1 LFVIFCTLYSQGA
14 YQESVKITKLHCLG
28 PLYKGGHTSLP
39 FPLYLH
45 LKLMKQCIY
54 TLKHLRFFIMLI
66 IVGAVVIVLLLD
78 LQLPMQS
85 VSITTNVVSSNPA
98 QVRCTRYNIIWSSLS
113 VTCDR
118 SVVFSIQHKMIK
130 FISDL
135 RQVGDFLYTT
145 LCDKVCQWLA
155 TSRWF
160 SPGIPISPPIKR
172 TATI

>member
-1 LFVIFCTLYSQGA
+1 LQDTLYNNYLFVIFCTLYSQGA

-98 QVRCTRYNIIWSSLS
+98 QVRCTRYNII
-113 VTCDR
+113 
-118 SVVFSIQHKMIK
+118 
-130 FISDL
+130 
-135 RQVGDFLYTT
+135 
-145 LCDKVCQWLA
+145 
-155 TSRWF
+155 
-160 SPGIPISPPIKR
+160 
-172 TATI
+172 

>member
-1 LFVIFCTLYSQGA
+1 LIIYYKLIILQDTLYNNYLFVIFCTLYSQGA

-98 QVRCTRYNIIWSSLS
+98 QVRCTRYNII
-113 VTCDR
+113 
-118 SVVFSIQHKMIK
+118 
-130 FISDL
+130 
-135 RQVGDFLYTT
+135 
-145 LCDKVCQWLA
+145 
-155 TSRWF
+155 
-160 SPGIPISPPIKR
+160 
-172 TATI
+172 